1 MSTDSTE
8 NLIKSFSEE
17 YESDDALRKYST
29 GTAGYG
35 INYLLEHE
43 YGKVYLDAIRVRLKT
58 SPRTP
63 LRVMEYGCG
72 AGMNV
77 IHLVAQLDKEKIPV
91 ESAWGT
97 DFSVA
102 LVNRARQEAKAYL
115 SKEQSAR
122 VTFHVARNE
131 HLVDDMAAAPGAANL
146 AGSFDLIIG
155 VNTFRYCHRLKAEDD
170 CARDIKRL
178 LRPGG
183 VSVMIDM
190 NDGFPLFRSR
200 LKAGPDDPNEAYLP
214 SLDEYAAPFAK
225 AGFEILTKDNFCWI
239 PHSAGTALT
248 LLGRALTPLLN
259 TVARRY
265 AMRSLVVARKPV

>member
-131 HLVDDMAAAPGAANL
+131 HLVDDMAAAPGANL

-214 SLDEYAAPFAK
+214 SLDEYASPFAK

>member
-43 YGKVYLDAIRVRLKT
+43 YGKVYLDAIRVHLKT

-77 IHLVAQLDKEKIPV
+77 IRLVAQLDKEKIPV
-91 ESAWGT
+91 ESAWGA

-131 HLVDDMAAAPGAANL
+131 HLVDDMGAASGAANL

-155 VNTFRYCHRLKAEDD
+155 VNTFRYCHRLKAEDN

-183 VSVMIDM
+183 ISVMIDM

-214 SLDEYAAPFAK
+214 SLDEYAAPFAN